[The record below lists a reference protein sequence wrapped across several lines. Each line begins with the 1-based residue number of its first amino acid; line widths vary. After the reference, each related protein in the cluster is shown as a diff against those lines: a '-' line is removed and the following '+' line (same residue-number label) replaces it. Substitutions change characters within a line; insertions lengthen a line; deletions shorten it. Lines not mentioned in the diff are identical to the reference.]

1 MFTVGDALLVGVVL
15 WFVAWVLKRRWPE
28 IFAGE
33 LARHLRLNNDQ
44 RESKATQDWILV
56 VLKNELDRRGLM
68 GGGVHGAKDASAP
81 HTVPPRFATGGL
93 AKSADVVREVILSGE
108 TIREKPSAEVAGF
121 SNRAD
126 SNVGRAHV
134 AEDGAFA
141 GGLHKERPV
150 EDQAG

>member
-56 VLKNELDRRGLM
+56 VLRSELDRRGLM
-68 GGGVHGAKDASAP
+68 GGGVHGAKDAS
-81 HTVPPRFATGGL
+81 VPLRFPDKATGP
-93 AKSADVVREVILSGE
+93 IQ
-108 TIREKPSAEVAGF
+108 PAGF
-121 SNRAD
+121 SSAAD
-126 SNVGRAHV
+126 KNVGRAHV
-134 AEDGAFA
+134 VEDGAFA
-141 GGLHKERPV
+141 GGLVKERPV